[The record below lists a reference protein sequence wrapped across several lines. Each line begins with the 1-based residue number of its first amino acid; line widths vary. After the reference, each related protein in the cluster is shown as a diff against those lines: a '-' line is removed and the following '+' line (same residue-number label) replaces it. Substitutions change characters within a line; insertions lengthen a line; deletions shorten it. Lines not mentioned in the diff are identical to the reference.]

1 MLEVRSILKEGK
13 LAGLAFGLS
22 FDALLLFLYG
32 VQSDIEL
39 FFFVLDVVDDLAEL
53 NRFLLLAP
61 GLLRDSNSLLF
72 LF

>member
-1 MLEVRSILKEGK
+1 MLEVCSILKEGE
-13 LAGLAFGLS
+13 LAGLTFGLS

-32 VQSDIEL
+32 VQPDIEL
-39 FFFVLDVVDDLAEL
+39 LFLVLDVIDDLAEL

-61 GLLRDSNSLLF
+61 RLLRDSNSLLF